1 MINGDTCRQVRSFD
15 WLARVVELVQPSPE
29 ALQSRAHVSGGIIV
43 GVVSDAFGGRRACV
57 IVTFLSLL
65 CVLLI
70 VFAEKSDEM
79 AAGPLLVLLGLMGVL
94 VGG

>member
-1 MINGDTCRQVRSFD
+1 M
-15 WLARVVELVQPSPE
+15 
-29 ALQSRAHVSGGIIV
+29 

-65 CVLLI
+65 CVLLVI
-70 VFAEKSDEM
+70 FAEKSDDM